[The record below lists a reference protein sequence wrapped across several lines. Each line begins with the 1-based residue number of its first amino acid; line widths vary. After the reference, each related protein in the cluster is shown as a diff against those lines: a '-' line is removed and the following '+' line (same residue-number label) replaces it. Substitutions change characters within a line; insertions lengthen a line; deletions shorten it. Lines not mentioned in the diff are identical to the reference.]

1 MLIDGQF
8 VAINEAQHESARQQ
22 LGLPVDYK
30 LVEATGLL
38 VHQTGN
44 GQVQI
49 PLPAGYVVGAFE
61 NVSGYRQYGVVQL
74 EGVEGLKK

>member
-1 MLIDGQF
+1 MLIDGQL
-8 VAINEAQHESARQQ
+8 VTIDEAQYESARQQ
-22 LGLPVDYK
+22 LGLPAGYK

-49 PLPAGYVVGAFE
+49 PFP
-61 NVSGYRQYGVVQL
+61 SGTWS
-74 EGVEGLKK
+74 GL